1 MPAMRG
7 SVEAVGRALVINDAY
22 NANPESTLAAL
33 ELLVRAGRGRA
44 RVAVLG
50 TMREMGAQTTRVHDT
65 VAAAALASEVELLVG
80 IGEFAAAFARAG
92 AAPSRVITA
101 SDVDS
106 AWLALAPRLTPDA
119 AILLKA
125 SRGVKLE
132 RMAPLIA
139 SWAATNDA

>member
-1 MPAMRG
+1 
-7 SVEAVGRALVINDAY
+7 
-22 NANPESTLAAL
+22 
-33 ELLVRAGRGRA
+33 
-44 RVAVLG
+44 VAVLG
-50 TMREMGAQTTRVHDT
+50 TMREMGAQTERVHDT

-80 IGEFAAAFARAG
+80 IGEFAAAFSRAG

-106 AWLALAPRLTPDA
+106 AWSALAPRLSPDA
-119 AILLKA
+119 TILLKA

-139 SWAATNDA
+139 SWAATSDT